1 MNQGF
6 PSRLAARLPLLLTV
20 AIVVLMLAYGV
31 IEQPANYHEFADHSS
46 WAGVPHAA
54 DVLSNSGF
62 ALIGLWGWWR
72 LSAQRQHPAIRAG
85 WFGYRLLLAG
95 LVLTTV
101 GSSYYHLAPDNFRL
115 VWDRLP
121 IALACAGLLAGVR
134 AETVARAVAPAVVYF
149 DPRSEAA
156 ILALLAVGSV
166 AWWYFTGLQ
175 GRGDL
180 RPYLLLQ
187 ILPILLVPLW
197 QAIHGSDRRDRIWFG
212 AALVIYVLAKA
223 TELNDHELLAAFTF
237 ISGHTLKHLLATL
250 AAGLLVGRLVQR
262 VASAASAASAAQE
275 DFPVPQTGNRMPG
288 AGSDLSRQ

>member
-1 MNQGF
+1 MNQGS

-20 AIVVLMLAYGV
+20 AIVALMLVYGV
-31 IEQPANYHEFADHSS
+31 IEQPANYHDFADHSS

-95 LVLTTV
+95 LVLTAV
-101 GSSYYHLAPDNFRL
+101 GSSYYHLAPDDFRL

-134 AETVARAVAPAVVYF
+134 AETVARAVVPAFAPF

-156 ILALLAVGSV
+156 ILALLAVASV
-166 AWWYFTGLQ
+166 AWWHFTGLQ

-197 QAIHGSDRRDRIWFG
+197 QVIHGSDRRDRVWFG
-212 AALVIYVLAKA
+212 AALVVYVLAKA
-223 TELNDHELLAAFTF
+223 AELNDHELLASFIF
-237 ISGHTLKHLLATL
+237 ISGHTVKHLLATL
-250 AAGLLVGRLVQR
+250 AAGLIVGRLVQR
-262 VASAASAASAAQE
+262 VARGASAAQE